1 MVTGMTQQG
10 SAAAERPRSFLAC
23 IIYFSNTMRGSWS
36 VWCVHIQEEK
46 TTFQVTTATPMTQQN
61 WNPRHSCLLFNPT
74 TFGLKAKA
82 CVEKPQVPLS
92 GDSLYD
98 PVLLLACWLAFL
110 FINKSPF
117 TVSTLCMDCS
127 NHLLLDLGFLFV
139 WLWVCS
145 RNSHFLW
152 YVLYVNSAPR
162 HFASVS
168 SCLAYN
174 VPL

>member
-1 MVTGMTQQG
+1 MTQQG

-36 VWCVHIQEEK
+36 VWCVHIQSQQQHPWHSR
-46 TTFQVTTATPMTQQN
+46 TGILDTPVCSSTPPPLV
-61 WNPRHSCLLFNPT
+61 WRLRSVLKSHRCLCLGIF
-74 TFGLKAKA
+74 FMI
-82 CVEKPQVPLS
+82 QF
-92 GDSLYD
+92 Y
-98 PVLLLACWLAFL
+98 CWLAFL

-117 TVSTLCMDCS
+117 TASTLFMDCS
-127 NHLLLDLGFLFV
+127 NHRLLDLGFLFG

-162 HFASVS
+162 RFASVS